1 MFSNKIDDID
11 SSIVKKVFKD
21 LLNAYINP
29 AYGSMSKRDFDILL
43 FMKLQELELIEEDP
57 DLYDIV
63 SSLKVTRAKARNLL
77 YEAKMRNSSEEKL
90 NEELK
95 SLLSKPI
102 FFKDSDKIAIEI
114 SNPLLVDHLR
124 WKLKKLGYITDSS
137 FSAELIKMSERA
149 YMAIFEDMVPDESKD
164 KIQAALIACGAQNN
178 TELKDILLSVF
189 RGLAKLA
196 AGKVGEDL
204 VDIGAAYLGPIL
216 SGKIDVIS
224 TKYKD
229 FFKGASVSE

>member
-1 MFSNKIDDID
+1 MFSDKIDDID
-11 SSIVKKVFKD
+11 YSLLKKVFKD
-21 LLNAYINP
+21 LLTAYINP

-43 FMKLQELELIEEDP
+43 FMKLQELELIGNDP

-102 FFKDSDKIAIEI
+102 FFKTGDKIAIEI

-164 KIQAALIACGAQNN
+164 KIRDALIECGAQNN
-178 TELKDILLSVF
+178 IGLKDILLSVLK
-189 RGLAKLA
+189 RLAILVS
-196 AGKVGEDL
+196 GKVGEEL

-216 SGKIDVIS
+216 SGKIDEIS

-229 FFKGASVSE
+229 FFKDENVSE

>member
-1 MFSNKIDDID
+1 MLGDKIDDID
-11 SSIVKKVFKD
+11 SSLLKKVFKD
-21 LLNAYINP
+21 LIMAYINP

-77 YEAKMRNSSEEKL
+77 YEAKMRNSSEEKI

-102 FFKDSDKIAIEI
+102 FFKASDKIAIEI
-114 SNPLLVDHLR
+114 SNPLLADHLR
-124 WKLKKLGYITDSS
+124 WKLKKLGYITDGS

-149 YMAIFEDMVPDESKD
+149 YIAIFEDMVPDESKD
-164 KIQAALIACGAQNN
+164 KIQAALIKCGAQNN
-178 TELKDILLSVF
+178 TGLKDILLSVLK
-189 RGLAKLA
+189 RLATLA
-196 AGKVGEDL
+196 IGKVGEDL
-204 VDIGAAYLGPIL
+204 VDIGSDYLTTIL
-216 SGKIDVIS
+216 SSKIDVIL

-229 FFKGASVSE
+229 FFKDDNVSE